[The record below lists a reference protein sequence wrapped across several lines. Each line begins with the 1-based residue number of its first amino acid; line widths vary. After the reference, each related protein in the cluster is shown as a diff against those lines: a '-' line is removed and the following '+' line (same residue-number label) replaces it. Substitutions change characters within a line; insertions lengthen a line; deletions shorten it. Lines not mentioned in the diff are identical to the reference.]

1 MGKDDLILLHPPS
14 VWDFRE
20 RAIFYGP
27 ISDVIPSTPLFEM
40 YPVGFLTL
48 AAYLRR
54 HGFRVRIINLAL
66 KMMRDPSFEP
76 EPYLARLRPL
86 LFGIDLHWLP
96 HVHGSLALANLLDR
110 LHPDIPTVFGGI
122 SASYFHEELIQEP
135 GVDFVLRGSICEPHL
150 LALVRELKS
159 GRRDFASVPHLDWKS
174 EDSYHSNPA
183 APTPHDLDEY
193 PFNLGMMVRQV
204 LGRLDFWTNVPFQ
217 QWWRHPITAI
227 FTVRG
232 CDRGCVTCG
241 ASHAAF
247 QRYMSGHHP
256 FRKSPEGIAAQASQ
270 LATMTRAPIFLV
282 GDLQDGGEDYA
293 RDVVERLGRLRL
305 RNRITFE
312 LFAPPSTALIEH
324 IDRSI
329 PRWGA
334 ELSPESHDERVREL
348 MGKSSYRNAELESC
362 IESILATRCEQ
373 LDLFFM
379 VGLPEQT
386 YQSVLETMRYVESLF
401 QRFDRRLSA
410 FMTPMG
416 PFLDPGSDGFENGEK
431 VGYQPLARTLK
442 EHRAL
447 WEGSD
452 WEHIL
457 GYQSR
462 WMTRRDIVNATYD
475 GAEKLNELKVRFGR
489 ISPELGAAVA
499 ARLAAARELKRKLE
513 RTGTDS
519 FAASEPLMREVRSF
533 SQATLNDKRELF
545 PPGAF
550 LRNFRVGG
558 ALKLLFEDL
567 FQRRPP
573 L

>member
-1 MGKDDLILLHPPS
+1 MSQDEILLIHPPS

-66 KMMRDPSFEP
+66 KMMREPDFAP

-96 HVHGSLALANLLDR
+96 HVHGSLALAGLLKT
-110 LHPDIPTVFGGI
+110 LHPDVPTVLGGI
-122 SASYFHEELIQEP
+122 SASYFHEELIRES
-135 GVDFVLRGSICEPHL
+135 GVDFVLRGSVCEPFL
-150 LALVRELKS
+150 LALVRQLK
-159 GRRDFASVPHLDWKS
+159 GARDFSSVPNLDWKS
-174 EDSYHSNPA
+174 EGSCHSNPA
-183 APTPHDLDEY
+183 APAPGELDDY
-193 PFNLGMMVRQV
+193 DFDLGMMVRQV

-217 QWWRHPITAI
+217 TWWRHPITAV

-241 ASHAAF
+241 ASNAAF
-247 QRYMSGHHP
+247 KRYLSGHYP
-256 FRKSPEGIAAQASQ
+256 LRRSPRAVVAQVSQ

-293 RDVVERLGRLRL
+293 QAVVDGLARSRVT
-305 RNRITFE
+305 NRITFE
-312 LFAPPSTALIEH
+312 FFAPPPATLIEQ
-324 IDRSI
+324 IDRSL
-329 PRWGA
+329 PHWAA
-334 ELSPESHDERVREL
+334 ELSPESHDERIREL
-348 MGKSSYRNAELESC
+348 MGKALYSNAQLEAS
-362 IESILATRCEQ
+362 IETILATRCEQ

-386 YQSVLETMRYVESLF
+386 YDSVMDGIRYIEGLF
-401 QRFDRRLSA
+401 HRFDRRLSA

-416 PFLDPGSDGFENGEK
+416 PFLDPGSDGFELGEEI
-431 VGYQPLARTLK
+431 GYSLFARTLK

-447 WEGSD
+447 WESSD

-457 GYQSR
+457 GYQTR

-475 GAEKLNELKVRFGR
+475 GAERLNELKVRYER
-489 ISPELGAAVA
+489 ISPELAAGVA
-499 ARLAAARELKRKLE
+499 ARLDAARDLKRQIE
-513 RTGTDS
+513 RPEGNPS
-519 FAASEPLMREVRSF
+519 PMSQSLMREVRMF

-550 LRNFRVGG
+550 LRNFRIGG
-558 ALKLLFEDL
+558 VVKLLWQDL
-567 FQRRPP
+567 FRRRS
-573 L
+573 